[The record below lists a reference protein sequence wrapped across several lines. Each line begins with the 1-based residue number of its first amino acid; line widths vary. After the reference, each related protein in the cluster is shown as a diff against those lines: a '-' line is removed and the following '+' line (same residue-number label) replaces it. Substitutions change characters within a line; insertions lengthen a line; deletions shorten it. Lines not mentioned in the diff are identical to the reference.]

1 MRDTDGLVAEAF
13 VSILVLTHNAPDYVR
28 LTIESVRK
36 LTRDVNYEIVV
47 VDNASEEPTREI
59 VQQFRDEGKIDKLF
73 LSPENTLFAKGNNI
87 AASLASPSAT
97 HLLLLNSDIEVLDG
111 MWLKNMLAV
120 HRSGV
125 TACQIHHHPRRVDGW
140 CFLIDAPLYQ
150 KHQLDEKHQWWWS
163 VTKLQAM
170 VLNEGLTVQ
179 GIKEYKHFITHFGGK
194 SGDAFKAAQGMDV
207 PQSESAGWFN
217 GRKVTKVAI

>member
-1 MRDTDGLVAEAF
+1 MRDSDVQGPDAF

-28 LTIESVRK
+28 LTIDSVRN

-47 VDNASEEPTREI
+47 VDNASEAPTRDL
-59 VQQFRDEGKIDKLF
+59 VQRLHVEGKIDKLF

-97 HLLLLNSDIEVLDG
+97 HFLLLNSDIELRDG
-111 MWLKNMLAV
+111 AWLKNMLAV
-120 HRSGV
+120 HKPGV
-125 TACQIHHHPRRVDGW
+125 TACQIHPKPRRVDGW

-170 VLNEGLTVQ
+170 VLNDGFPVQ
-179 GIKEYKHFITHFGGK
+179 GIPKYDHFITHYGGK
-194 SGDAFKAAQGMDV
+194 SGDSFKVAVGMDV
-207 PQSESAGWFN
+207 PKREASVWF
-217 GRKVTKVAI
+217 GDRTVTEVAL